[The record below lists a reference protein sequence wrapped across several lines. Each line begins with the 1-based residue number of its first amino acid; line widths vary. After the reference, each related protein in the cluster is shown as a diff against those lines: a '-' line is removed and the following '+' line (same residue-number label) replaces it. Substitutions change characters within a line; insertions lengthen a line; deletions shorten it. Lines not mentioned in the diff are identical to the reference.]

1 MPVLFLTED
10 EVRQVLTMEM
20 AIEGVEAGLR
30 KMALEETVNNPRARA
45 QTDHAMLHVLSA
57 AAKTLGVLGFKAYT
71 TTRKGTRFHVTL
83 YDGKTGEMS
92 ALMQADYLGQMR
104 TGAASAVATKYLARK
119 DATTCGILGSGKQAR
134 TQLLGV
140 SKVRKLTKA
149 HVWSPTEANRNAFA
163 AEMSTA
169 CGIEVIPVTAPE
181 EAARNLDIICT
192 ATTAREPILKGEWL
206 SPGQHLNIAGS
217 NFLAKSEIDLDVVK
231 HCNLIT
237 IDSKDQGKLEAG
249 DFMEAFDKHV
259 LEWADVTEIAR
270 IVANRAPGRESPD
283 DITMFKSLGIGLED
297 IAVGVKVLTKAK
309 EAGIGKWLEL

>member
-1 MPVLFLTED
+1 MPVLYLTED
-10 EVRQVLTMEM
+10 EVHQVLTMEL

-30 KMALEETVNNPRARA
+30 KMALEEAFNNPRARS

-71 TTRKGTRFHVTL
+71 TSKKGARFHITL

-119 DATTCGILGSGKQAR
+119 DASTCGIFGSGKQAR

-140 SKVRKLTKA
+140 SKVRKLTRA
-149 HVWSPTEANRNAFA
+149 HIWSPNEEHRKACA
-163 AEMSTA
+163 AEMSAA
-169 CGIEVIPVTAPE
+169 CGIEVIPVATPE

-206 SPGQHLNIAGS
+206 SPSQHLNIAGS
-217 NFLAKSEIDLDVVK
+217 NFLAKSEIDVEVVK
-231 HCNLIT
+231 RANLIA

-249 DFMEAFDKHV
+249 DFMEALDKRL
-259 LEWADVTEIAR
+259 LEWSDVYELGR
-270 IVANRAPGRESPD
+270 IVASRSPGRESPE
-283 DITMFKSLGIGLED
+283 DITLFKSLGIGLED
-297 IAVGVKVLTKAK
+297 IAVGVKVLAKAK